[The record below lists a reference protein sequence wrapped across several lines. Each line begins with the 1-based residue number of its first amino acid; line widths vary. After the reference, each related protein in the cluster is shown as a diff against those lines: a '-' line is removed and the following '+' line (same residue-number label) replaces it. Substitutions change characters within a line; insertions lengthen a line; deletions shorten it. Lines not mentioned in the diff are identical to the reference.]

1 MKSVLIIGGGVA
13 GITAAYHL
21 SKSGLNVRILET
33 TNSLGGRITAL
44 FDSNSDEMIDNGQHA
59 MMTAYHTFLSMLDD
73 CGASDLLNIQKYLQ
87 VSYLDINHKKTRLFT
102 GYLPGKAGFVLGFLM
117 LGGISLKSK
126 ISIIKLMKLV
136 EKGSL
141 GSAGQNCQEFLTQ
154 NNQGSDA
161 ITRFWEPFVIATM
174 NCRLNQASAGILINI
189 LRRAFIED
197 LNNSKLVFP
206 ASDLKEIIKPVV
218 KKITDNNTDIIYN
231 CKADKLLNENNKC
244 IGVESAKGEKFFAD
258 FIIST
263 LPPYA
268 LKKIIPD
275 ELSNEF
281 DYLSKIIYSPIVSV
295 YLWTVQEIISED
307 FAAALGT
314 DIQWIFNRTKLIKKR
329 NSDTYK
335 YSYSI
340 TISSADKIAGLKQ
353 SEILSLVMNDFKKL
367 ISDFD
372 ESWVKHSRI
381 ITEKFATFIANPETE
396 KIRPDCKTALDNFFL
411 AGDWTNTKLPAT
423 IEGAS
428 QSGKV
433 AAELILELLN

>member
-13 GITAAYHL
+13 GITAAYQL
-21 SKSGLNVRILET
+21 SKSGLNVRIIET

-44 FDSNSDEMIDNGQHA
+44 FDSNSGDMIDNGQHA

-73 CGASDLLNIQKYLQ
+73 CGASDLVNVQKYLQ
-87 VSYLDINHKKTRLFT
+87 ISYLDINHKKTKLFT
-102 GYLPGKAGFVLGFLM
+102 GYLPGKAGFVLGFLL

-136 EKGSL
+136 EKSRL
-141 GSAGQNCQEFLTQ
+141 NSAGQNCQEFLTQ

-174 NCRLNQASAGILINI
+174 NCRLNQASADILINI

-197 LNNSKLVFP
+197 IKNSKLVFP
-206 ASDLKEIIKPVV
+206 ACDLKEIIKPVIEKLINNGV
-218 KKITDNNTDIIYN
+218 EIITN
-231 CKADKLLNENNKC
+231 CKADKLIIENRKC
-244 IGVESAKGEKFFAD
+244 LGVESSKGEKYFAD

-268 LKKIIPD
+268 FKKIILGD
-275 ELSNEF
+275 LSNEF

-295 YLWTVQEIISED
+295 YLWTDKEIISED
-307 FAAALGT
+307 FSAALGT
-314 DIQWIFNRTKLIKKR
+314 DIQWIFNRTKLIKKH

-335 YSYSI
+335 YSCTI
-340 TISSADKIAGLKQ
+340 TISSADKLAGMKQ
-353 SEILSLVMNDFKKL
+353 SEILSLVMNDLKKL
-367 ISDFD
+367 ITGFD
-372 ESWVKHSRI
+372 ASWVKHSRI

-396 KIRPDCKTALDNFFL
+396 KIRPDRKTTLDNFFL

-423 IEGAS
+423 IEGAAV
-428 QSGKV
+428 SGKA
-433 AAELILELLN
+433 AAELVLSEKY